1 MFHLTSVPVLSIAV
15 VTFELNRS
23 IDSKWPFLGFATVAC
38 TERCHEIRYVAK
50 LGRFT
55 QLFMEGTGTGNCA
68 VGGHARITGYSVV
81 CWVIMAAALKKIP
94 TFRFL
99 CLCKI

>member
-1 MFHLTSVPVLSIAV
+1 MFRLTSVRVLSNTV

-23 IDSKWPFLGFATVAC
+23 IDSKWPFLGFATVAF
-38 TERCHEIRYVAK
+38 TERYHEIRYVAK
-50 LGRFT
+50 LGRF
-55 QLFMEGTGTGNCA
+55 MEGTNTGNCA
-68 VGGHARITGYSVV
+68 VAGHARITGYSVV
-81 CWVIMAAALKKIP
+81 CWVTMAAALNKIP